1 MQMFNNTSDIA
12 VESTRK
18 PRRVAGYEIRI
29 VFTKEFEL
37 GGASTYLH
45 TGRIVDMSR
54 SGVCIITD
62 CLIKEG
68 DVLNARTDLNNESQ
82 LYFNVR
88 WVKLQEDGKYICGC
102 EMINYS

>member
-12 VESTRK
+12 VDSTRK
-18 PRRVAGYEIRI
+18 PRRVAGYEISVI
-29 VFTKEFEL
+29 FTKDFEF
-37 GGASTYLH
+37 GDASTYPN
-45 TGRIVDMSR
+45 TGRIMDTSR
-54 SGVCIITD
+54 GGVCIITD
-62 CLIKEG
+62 CLINKG
-68 DVLNARTDLNNESQ
+68 DVLNVRTDMNNESQ